1 MEIDNAC
8 SIDLADL
15 AAKADNSGAKFL
27 MLSHMRSHIADMEA
41 IQEIC
46 RKRGIA
52 LIEDC
57 AHTMGARWNGV
68 LSGNFGTVACFSTQ
82 TYKHMNSGE
91 GGLLTT
97 DDSEIAART
106 TILSGSY
113 MLYNRHG
120 AGPQAPAY

>member
-82 TYKHMNSGE
+82 TYKHMN
-91 GGLLTT
+91 
-97 DDSEIAART
+97 
-106 TILSGSY
+106 
-113 MLYNRHG
+113 
-120 AGPQAPAY
+120 